1 MSISDN
7 KERLKNLMKQI
18 KSFNGG
24 VVKVGIQNN
33 AGLNEDGESILE
45 YALANEFGTI
55 YIPSRSFIRDTEEEK
70 RASWYKL
77 LQQQLEDLLDDNNP
91 SALRALSIV
100 GLKASDDIKM
110 KITNAKTDPK
120 IKPLAEATIKAKG
133 SSSPLIDTGAMRN
146 AVRYK
151 IENI

>member
-7 KERLKNLMKQI
+7 KERLKNLMKQV
-18 KSFNGG
+18 KKFNGG

-33 AGLNEDGESILE
+33 AGLNSSGESILE
-45 YALANEFGTI
+45 YALANEFGTVFVD
-55 YIPSRSFIRDTEEEK
+55 SRSFIRDTEEEK
-70 RASWYKL
+70 RVSWYKL

-91 SALRALSIV
+91 NALRALSIV

-133 SSSPLIDTGAMRN
+133 SSSPLIDTGALRN
-146 AVRYK
+146 AVRYT

>member
-18 KSFNGG
+18 KNFNGG

-33 AGLNEDGESILE
+33 AGFNENGESILD
-45 YALANEFGTI
+45 YAICNEFGTV

-70 RASWYKL
+70 RDSWYKI

-91 SALRALSIV
+91 SALKSLSIV

-110 KITNAKTDPK
+110 KITNARYDPK
-120 IKPLAEATIKAKG
+120 IKPLEEATIKAKK

-146 AVRYK
+146 AVRYV